1 MPSFYVL
8 VNPWTEHLFGTTIA
22 SPPTADTSLKS
33 RTSMVVAC
41 RDVDKVYH
49 MRRLLLENH
58 QQTGRWINRYEHMSW
73 RNDHDTVLTLSE
85 NLQGNDWDSPEW
97 NRHLVVMP
105 MDFETVPPKPLR
117 REMHASE
124 LCMRAFKHAHL
135 FLADDVSRTDVSR
148 TDLGPNRGETNN
160 DTISTVLTLQGVF
173 VDMHAVGL
181 YSTPVDDWPFI
192 ESCWQQQTYQNMD

>member
-22 SPPTADTSLKS
+22 SPPTAAAAPHG

-41 RDVDKVYH
+41 RDVDKVYRL
-49 MRRLLLENH
+49 RRLLLERH
-58 QQTGRWINRYEHMSW
+58 QQTGRWVNRYEHMSW

-85 NLQGNDWDSPEW
+85 NLQGNDW
-97 NRHLVVMP
+97 NRHLVVVP
-105 MDFETVPPKPLR
+105 MDFETTPPKPLR
-117 REMHASE
+117 RELRASE

-135 FLADDVSRTDVSR
+135 FLADDVNSTD
-148 TDLGPNRGETNN
+148 
-160 DTISTVLTLQGVF
+160 TVLTLQGVF

-192 ESCWQQQTYQNMD
+192 ESCWHHQSYRNDD

>member
-22 SPPTADTSLKS
+22 SPPTATHG

-49 MRRLLLENH
+49 LRRLLLERH
-58 QQTGRWINRYEHMSW
+58 QQTGRWVNRYEHMSW

-97 NRHLVVMP
+97 NRHLVVVP
-105 MDFETVPPKPLR
+105 MDFETAPPKPLR
-117 REMHASE
+117 RTMHASE

-135 FLADDVSRTDVSR
+135 FLADDVNSTDVINST
-148 TDLGPNRGETNN
+148 TDT
-160 DTISTVLTLQGVF
+160 DTVLTLQGVF

-192 ESCWQQQTYQNMD
+192 ESCWEHQSYRNIE

>member
-49 MRRLLLENH
+49 LRRLLLERH
-58 QQTGRWINRYEHMSW
+58 QQTGRWVNRYEHMSW

-97 NRHLVVMP
+97 NRHLVVIP

-117 REMHASE
+117 RTMHASE

-135 FLADDVSRTDVSR
+135 FLADDFVGD
-148 TDLGPNRGETNN
+148 
-160 DTISTVLTLQGVF
+160 DTSSKILTLQGVF

-192 ESCWQQQTYQNMD
+192 ESCWQQQTYQNNNTD

>member
-22 SPPTADTSLKS
+22 SPPTATHG
-33 RTSMVVAC
+33 RTSMVVGC
-41 RDVDKVYH
+41 RDVDKVYQL
-49 MRRLLLENH
+49 RRLLLERH
-58 QQTGRWINRYEHMSW
+58 QQTGRWVNRYEHMSW

-97 NRHLVVMP
+97 NRHLVAIP

-117 REMHASE
+117 RELRASE

-135 FLADDVSRTDVSR
+135 FLVDDVNSTDVNS
-148 TDLGPNRGETNN
+148 TD
-160 DTISTVLTLQGVF
+160 LTLQGVF

-192 ESCWQQQTYQNMD
+192 ESCWQQQTYPNNNN